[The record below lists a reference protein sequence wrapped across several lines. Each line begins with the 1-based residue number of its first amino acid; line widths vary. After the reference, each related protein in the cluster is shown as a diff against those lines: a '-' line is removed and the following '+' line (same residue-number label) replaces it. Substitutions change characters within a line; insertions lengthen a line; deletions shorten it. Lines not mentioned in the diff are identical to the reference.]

1 MNKESLTV
9 KLLDLVEGR
18 ETPETWWSWWNE
30 HEPELEALLSRG
42 EFLKL
47 KPCRHGFQW
56 VPVFGSQKGA
66 IAILEKSGT
75 AFEASDLY
83 QERYLAELDA
93 FCEEQKREQRKKQTE
108 FKASHPEWFHRY
120 PKFSKALAKVLNLF
134 DEIKP
139 AATEEQIAGRE
150 RVLDFTLPAQ
160 VREFFLLTAGINV
173 STGVIVELSGT
184 FHLTIHGERYCVL
197 GEFWKEA
204 DGDQLLLRP
213 GEETIWYYAHEQD
226 KVKRLCN
233 DMTELL
239 EKKLARYLN
248 EQ

>member
-1 MNKESLTV
+1 MNKDALTA
-9 KLLDLVEGR
+9 KLLDLAEGR
-18 ETPETWWSWWNE
+18 ETPETWRSGWDE
-30 HEPELEALLSRG
+30 HESELDTLLTRG
-42 EFLKL
+42 EILKL
-47 KPCRHGFQW
+47 KPCRPGFQW

-75 AFEASDLY
+75 AFEASNLY
-83 QERYLAELDA
+83 QERYLAELEA
-93 FCEEQKREQRKKQTE
+93 FCKEQERVQRKKQKE
-108 FKASHPEWFHRY
+108 FKTSNPELFGRY
-120 PKFSKALAKVLNLF
+120 PKFSKALAKVLDPS

-139 AATEEQIAGRE
+139 AATEEQIRNQE
-150 RVLDFTLPAQ
+150 SVLDFTLPAQ
-160 VREFFLLTAGINV
+160 VREFFLLTAGIQASV
-173 STGVIVELSGT
+173 GVTIDLSDL
-184 FHLTIHGERYCVL
+184 FDLTIHGEWYCVL

-226 KVKRLCN
+226 KIKRLCS

>member
-1 MNKESLTV
+1 MNTESLTA

-18 ETPETWWSWWNE
+18 ETPESWRSWWDE
-30 HEPELEALLSRG
+30 HEPELETLLSRG

-66 IAILEKSGT
+66 ITILEKSGI
-75 AFEASDLY
+75 AFEASNLY

-93 FCEEQKREQRKKQTE
+93 FCKEQERVQREKQAK
-108 FKASHPEWFHRY
+108 FKADNPEMFRRY
-120 PKFSKALAKVLNLF
+120 PKFSKTLTKVLDTS

-139 AATEEQIAGRE
+139 AATEEQIGNQE
-150 RVLDFTLPAQ
+150 KVLGFALPSQ

-173 STGVIVELSGT
+173 SAGVIIGLSGL
-184 FHLTIHGERYCVL
+184 FELTIHGNRYCVL

-204 DGDQLLLRP
+204 DGDQLLLCP

-239 EKKLARYLN
+239 EKNLARYFN
-248 EQ
+248 EN

>member
-1 MNKESLTV
+1 MNKDALTA
-9 KLLDLVEGR
+9 KLLDLAEGR
-18 ETPETWWSWWNE
+18 ETPETWRSWWDE
-30 HEPELEALLSRG
+30 HESELETLLNRG

-75 AFEASDLY
+75 AFEASNLY
-83 QERYLAELDA
+83 QERYLAELEA
-93 FCEEQKREQRKKQTE
+93 FCKEQERVQRKKQKE
-108 FKASHPEWFHRY
+108 FKTSNPELFGRY
-120 PKFSKALAKVLNLF
+120 PKFSKALAKVLDPS

-139 AATEEQIAGRE
+139 AATEEQIRNQE
-150 RVLDFTLPAQ
+150 SVLDFTLPAQ
-160 VREFFLLTAGINV
+160 VREFFLLTAGIQASV
-173 STGVIVELSGT
+173 GVTIDLSDL
-184 FHLTIHGERYCVL
+184 FDLTIHGEWYCVL

-226 KVKRLCN
+226 KIKRLCS